1 MTNSTTCQLW
11 PNKPDRCHVLINIQR
26 VFCCLSLIGCL
37 CVGSI
42 IVILKKHH
50 ILIQKLILSLS
61 ISAFLK
67 SIALLMGDVYVD
79 NSHYCKFQGF
89 AIQYFSC
96 TTLMWVLIISV
107 NCLLIVKALNYQ
119 RFYYWYHGIA
129 WVGSFLW
136 CLIPFFG
143 DWYGPAGI
151 WCWVKR
157 EQTALR
163 FIIWYV
169 PLLLIC
175 IVLLVIYL
183 YIIWFVIQVTK
194 PRPGITYSQENE
206 LSNKRFRDELKP
218 LLSYPLIYFI
228 FTIPVFMYRIDDAA
242 HPNNPPDYALTILSV
257 IFTPSI
263 GLCNALAFAV
273 FNASIDELTFVK
285 LKQGVKSW
293 FSSTPSHVIH
303 ENYKVDDTFTPLPG
317 SVIEMGSVKSN
328 NVGNGL
334 VSYQSSAS

>member
-1 MTNSTTCQLW
+1 
-11 PNKPDRCHVLINIQR
+11 
-26 VFCCLSLIGCL
+26 
-37 CVGSI
+37 
-42 IVILKKHH
+42 
-50 ILIQKLILSLS
+50 
-61 ISAFLK
+61 
-67 SIALLMGDVYVD
+67 
-79 NSHYCKFQGF
+79 
-89 AIQYFSC
+89 
-96 TTLMWVLIISV
+96 MWVLIISI
-107 NCLLIVKALNYQ
+107 NCLLIVKAMDYK

-143 DWYGPAGI
+143 DWYGPAGL

-157 EQTALR
+157 EETSLR
-163 FIIWYV
+163 FIIWYG

-194 PRPGITYSQENE
+194 PRAGTTYSPEIVS
-206 LSNKRFRDELKP
+206 SNKRFRDELKP

-228 FTIPVFMYRIDDAA
+228 FSMPVFIYRINDAA
-242 HPNNPPDYALTILSV
+242 HPDNLPAFTLILLTV

-263 GLCNALAFAV
+263 GFCNTLAFAV
-273 FNASIDELTFVK
+273 FNASIGELTFAK
-285 LKQGVKSW
+285 LKQGVKSL
-293 FSSTPSHVIH
+293 FSSTPTHVIH
-303 ENYKVDDTFTPLPG
+303 VDYKVDDTHPSLSG